1 MKKAFTM
8 IELVF
13 VIVIL
18 GILAGVAIPRLA
30 ATREDAEI
38 AAAIANMRTLIS
50 DARSYLVVRDKF
62 DINTRWNEITN
73 VPLINDDKQVLG
85 IVGGFTVGGEMCIDL
100 QIRNKIANV
109 PAHITFIKYP
119 RQNNNLCKQVLES
132 PPIKA
137 YFDSKAGPLPSSVI
151 IGPTMSIYD

>member
-18 GILAGVAIPRLA
+18 GILAGVAIPRLM

-38 AAAIANMRTLIS
+38 ASAIANIRTLIS
-50 DARSYLVVRDKF
+50 DANSFIIAKGRL

-73 VPLINDDKQVLG
+73 VPLKNDDKQALG
-85 IVGGFTVGGEMCIDL
+85 AVGSLMVDGVPCIDF
-100 QIRNKIANV
+100 QIRNKIASV
-109 PAHITFIKYP
+109 PPHITFTKYP
-119 RQNNNLCKQVLES
+119 KPNRVCREVLES
-132 PPIKA
+132 EPVKA

-151 IGPTMSIYD
+151 IGSRTRIYN

>member
-8 IELVF
+8 IELIF

-18 GILAGVAIPRLA
+18 GILASVAIPRLA

-50 DARSYLVVRDKF
+50 DANSYIIAKGRLDV
-62 DINTRWNEITN
+62 NTRWNEITN
-73 VPLINDDKQVLG
+73 VPLKNDDKQALG
-85 IVGGFTVGGEMCIDL
+85 AVGSLMVDGVPCIDF

-119 RQNNNLCKQVLES
+119 RQNNSLCKQVLES

-151 IGPTMSIYD
+151 IGPTTSIYD

>member
-8 IELVF
+8 IELIF

-18 GILAGVAIPRLA
+18 GILASVAIPRLA
-30 ATREDAEI
+30 ATREDAEVVT
-38 AAAIANMRTLIS
+38 AIANIRTLIS
-50 DARSYLVVRDKF
+50 DARSYLVVRDHF

-85 IVGGFTVGGEMCIDL
+85 IVGGLTVGGERCIDL

-119 RQNNNLCKQVLES
+119 KQNNSLCIQVLES
-132 PPIKA
+132 EPVKA
-137 YFDSKAGPLPSSVI
+137 YFNSKAGPLPSSVI